1 MTASGRTRREPQL
14 RDKFSSWSLV
24 KPPPPR
30 SEGSGRTRV
39 PVTVDQSEGQFL
51 VRLEGEVTITG
62 AAELKTLLLEG
73 LASGKELR
81 VNLEQATDLDITA
94 LQLLCATE
102 RETRGSASKFLLSG
116 SLPEE
121 LSAAVIDAGFERFPV
136 PTEET
141 P

>member
-1 MTASGRTRREPQL
+1 M
-14 RDKFSSWSLV
+14 
-24 KPPPPR
+24 
-30 SEGSGRTRV
+30 

-51 VRLEGEVTITG
+51 VRLEGEVTISG
-62 AAELKTLLLEG
+62 AAELKSVLLDG

-102 RETRGSASKFLLSG
+102 HEARGSGLKFVLSG
-116 SLPEE
+116 SLQEE
-121 LSAAVIDAGFERFPV
+121 LSAAAIEAGFEPFPV
-136 PTEET
+136 PIERKQQEET